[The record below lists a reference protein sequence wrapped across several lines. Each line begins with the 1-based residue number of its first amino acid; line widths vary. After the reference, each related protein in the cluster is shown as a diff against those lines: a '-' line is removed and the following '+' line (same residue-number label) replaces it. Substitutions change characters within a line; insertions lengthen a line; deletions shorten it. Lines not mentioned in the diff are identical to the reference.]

1 MGLRDILV
9 LIPVMMAVPI
19 GFFRPWLG
27 VLSWTWIGL
36 MNPHRLT
43 WAIRDWPVAEGVA
56 ISTLLGLFLSQD
68 RRRIPLTFETVLLSL
83 LTVYF
88 TITTIVAWFPD
99 PAWSGWER
107 VMKIY
112 LFTFVTTMLIFRRDR
127 VRWLILVI
135 VFSLGFYGIKGG
147 FFSIVTG
154 GQYRVWGPPGTFI
167 GDNTALGLVLCMNLP
182 LALVAARQE
191 RDNKWLRRALY
202 AVFWLSIPAIL
213 FTYSRGAFL
222 GLLAVLTPIGW
233 RYKGRVLVLLMVAG
247 LTFYLAENLVP
258 SQWVDRQE
266 STLDYQQ
273 DYSAMQRIQAWG
285 VATNIALHR
294 PLFGAGFNFVSGIS
308 NSQWLSYANFV
319 GEFYNSKRAAHS
331 IYFEVLGEH
340 GFVAFGLFCT
350 LLFGTFLRLR
360 RLAKRAAYTEET
372 AWIGGYARAVHLAL
386 IPYIIAGAFLSLA
399 YFDLFYYLVALSAI
413 LHREYAEATAAAVAR
428 TADTA
433 LLDPELE
440 MQTSQ
445 AILAQSAGNGS
456 SRRRSPPYNP
466 RARY

>member
-9 LIPVMMAVPI
+9 LIPVVLAVPI

-27 VLSWTWIGL
+27 ALAWTWIGL

-56 ISTLLGLFLSQD
+56 ISTLLGLILTQD
-68 RRRIPLTFETVLLSL
+68 RRRIPLTFETVLLGL

-88 TITTIVAWFPD
+88 TITTITAWYPD
-99 PAWSGWER
+99 PAWSGWDR
-107 VMKIY
+107 AMKIY

-127 VRWLILVI
+127 IRVFMLVV

-147 FFSIVTG
+147 FFSIITG

-222 GLLAVLTPIGW
+222 GLLAVLVPIGW
-233 RYKGRVLVLLMVAG
+233 RYKGRILVLLMVTG
-247 LTFYLAENLVP
+247 LMVYVAENIVP
-258 SQWVDRQE
+258 NKWVERQE
-266 STLDYQQ
+266 STLNYQQ
-273 DYSAMQRIQAWG
+273 DHSAMQRIQAWG

-294 PLFGAGFNFVSGIS
+294 PLFGAGFNFVSGVS
-308 NSQWLSYANFV
+308 NSEWLSYANFV
-319 GEFYNSKRAAHS
+319 GKFYDSKRAAHS

-340 GFVAFGLFCT
+340 GIVALGLFCT

-372 AWIGGYARAVHLAL
+372 AWISGYARAAHLAL
-386 IPYIIAGAFLSLA
+386 IPYIIAGSFLSLA
-399 YFDLFYYLVALSAI
+399 YFDLFYYIIALSAI
-413 LHREYAEATAAAVAR
+413 LHREYAEVTAAAAVKSDALP
-428 TADTA
+428 DT
-433 LLDPELE
+433 ELE
-440 MQTSQ
+440 AQLSQ
-445 AILAQSAGNGS
+445 AMLARSTGYGS
-456 SRRRSPPYNP
+456 GRRRSPLHST
-466 RARY
+466 RWRD